1 MDLIEDVNADS
12 MTVFALI
19 EQGLFSLLILMT
31 CSIILISSV
40 FKSDLLYKSTLL
52 ILTNQFAYIEISS
65 FSVF

>member
-12 MTVFALI
+12 MTAFALI
-19 EQGLFSLLILMT
+19 EQGLLKKVAF
-31 CSIILISSV
+31 SIILISSV

>member
-19 EQGLFSLLILMT
+19 EQGLLKKVAF
-31 CSIILISSV
+31 SIILISSV